1 MDEDGSSPS
10 LVRGVPTGRV
20 GCAEGVAEATSPLK
34 SLGGAFGGTPPSLA
48 SARRLCLRLASLMS
62 LSNPSAHTL
71 QRSLM
76 TSPQR
81 GHSGRLRPPSPSPG
95 RMRSREERGPQSLG
109 AVLADPGSPSP
120 VSQVHSA
127 GTLLQEMQMY
137 GPPSDGRQIEVLNG
151 VAAVALAAVQ

>member
-20 GCAEGVAEATSPLK
+20 CAEGVAEATGILK
-34 SLGGAFGGTPPSLA
+34 ILGGAFGGTPSLA
-48 SARRLCLRLASLMS
+48 SARRLCLRQASLMS
-62 LSNPSAHTL
+62 LSNQSAHTM

-76 TSPQR
+76 TGPQR

-127 GTLLQEMQMY
+127 GTLLQ
-137 GPPSDGRQIEVLNG
+137 
-151 VAAVALAAVQ
+151 

>member
-20 GCAEGVAEATSPLK
+20 GCAEGVAEATGILK
-34 SLGGAFGGTPPSLA
+34 SLGGAFGGTPSLA

-62 LSNPSAHTL
+62 LSNQSAHTL

-76 TSPQR
+76 TGPQR

-127 GTLLQEMQMY
+127 GTLLQ
-137 GPPSDGRQIEVLNG
+137 
-151 VAAVALAAVQ
+151 

>member
-20 GCAEGVAEATSPLK
+20 GCAEGVAEATGILK
-34 SLGGAFGGTPPSLA
+34 IFGGAFGGTPSLA

-62 LSNPSAHTL
+62 LSNQSAHTL

-76 TSPQR
+76 TGPQR

-127 GTLLQEMQMY
+127 GTLLQ
-137 GPPSDGRQIEVLNG
+137 
-151 VAAVALAAVQ
+151 

>member
-20 GCAEGVAEATSPLK
+20 GCAEGVAEATGILK
-34 SLGGAFGGTPPSLA
+34 SLGGAFGGTPSLA
-48 SARRLCLRLASLMS
+48 SARRLCLRLASP
-62 LSNPSAHTL
+62 SNQSAHTL
-71 QRSLM
+71 QRTSSMSCGNSSLM
-76 TSPQR
+76 TGPQR

-127 GTLLQEMQMY
+127 GTLLQ
-137 GPPSDGRQIEVLNG
+137 
-151 VAAVALAAVQ
+151 